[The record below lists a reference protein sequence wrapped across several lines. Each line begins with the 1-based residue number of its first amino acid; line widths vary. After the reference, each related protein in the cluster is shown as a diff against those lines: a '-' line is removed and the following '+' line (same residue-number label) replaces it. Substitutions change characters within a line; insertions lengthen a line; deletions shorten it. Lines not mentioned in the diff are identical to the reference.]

1 MEPQNTGT
9 TQAALLVGIKPCA
22 RGRLGRFGESAG
34 AFPILSELPALVHLV
49 GMTKPQRIR
58 EAQSA
63 LFHKRQDEFR
73 QAKRDLEL
81 ADELC
86 TSRNEADKRQWARE
100 RESG

>member
-9 TQAALLVGIKPCA
+9 TQAALWWALSLVPVDA
-22 RGRLGRFGESAG
+22 SDALGRAPGRFL
-34 AFPILSELPALVHLV
+34 FLSELPGLVHLV
-49 GMTKPQRIR
+49 GMTKPHRIR

-63 LFHKRQDEFR
+63 LFHRRQDEFR
-73 QAKRDLEL
+73 QAKRDLEF